1 MDIRRLG
8 DDLSPCDQV
17 METALLL
24 TEDEESFNHT
34 KAPPNT
40 GMSDNNQNGR

>member
-34 KAPPNT
+34 KAPQT
-40 GMSDNNQNGR
+40 RE